1 MSIDIFGAESSNNNG
16 MERLYLNKNC
26 KCGKRAG
33 IRISESKDN
42 KNKLYYYC
50 KEVRCGSFIGW
61 CQPATTSHNNF
72 SNGSVESRLRLR
84 ERANNEELQLLK
96 EEIEVL
102 KTENMI
108 MVEKMKGVKLALGYM
123 RTALEMAM
131 MITIS
136 VFV

>member
-1 MSIDIFGAESSNNNG
+1 MESG
-16 MERLYLNKNC
+16 
-26 KCGKRAG
+26 
-33 IRISESKDN
+33 
-42 KNKLYYYC
+42 
-50 KEVRCGSFIGW
+50 
-61 CQPATTSHNNF
+61 
-72 SNGSVESRLRLR
+72 LRLR

-108 MVEKMKGVKLALGYM
+108 MVEKMKGVELALGYM
-123 RTALEMAM
+123 RTALGMTM